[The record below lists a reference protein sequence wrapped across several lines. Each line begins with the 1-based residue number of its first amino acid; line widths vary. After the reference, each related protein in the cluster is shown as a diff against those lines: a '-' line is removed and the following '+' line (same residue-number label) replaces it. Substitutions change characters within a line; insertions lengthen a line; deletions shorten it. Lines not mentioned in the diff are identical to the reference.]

1 MINKIL
7 FTIFAVVAIWKAFSM
22 LSRLSKS
29 SGSEPARAKPAGR
42 PAGTTSKAEAQ
53 PSPESIELV
62 PCPRCGSYVDPKEG
76 CRCSAN
82 GA

>member
-22 LSRLSKS
+22 LSRLTKS
-29 SGSEPARAKPAGR
+29 TGTAPTRSEPPGSQPRQRPADAKPA
-42 PAGTTSKAEAQ
+42 S
-53 PSPESIELV
+53 ESIDLV

-76 CRCSAN
+76 CRCTAS
-82 GA
+82 GT